1 VAGNSTIIHGDQWS
15 FLSGKIIDSKTSKNW
30 LVVIK
35 GNLENMK
42 GKIEFMF
49 ETTNQKWII
58 VRCHV

>member
-1 VAGNSTIIHGDQWS
+1 MEINGA
-15 FLSGKIIDSKTSKNW
+15 LSGKIIDSKTSKNR

-35 GNLENMK
+35 GHLENMK

-58 VRCHV
+58 VHCHV